1 MRTINWLII
10 LLALAATVWWFGFHQ
25 PELEPTEVAVVETEV
40 PVSVPVPAAL
50 GQVDDARVANQAADD
65 GNWLMHGRTFEEQRF
80 SPLTQVNRETVSGL
94 GLAWFRDM
102 GTNRTLEAT
111 PIVVDGVMFFTGA
124 WSRVY
129 AMSADDGE
137 MLWSFDPKVA
147 GEWGRRTCCDVINRG
162 VAVYKGKV
170 YVGALDGRLI
180 ALDANS
186 GEQLWT
192 VDTSTDRSRDYSITG
207 APRVAN
213 GKVFIGNGGAE
224 YGVRGYVSAYDA
236 DSGEL
241 LWRFY
246 TVPGDPSKPFEHPE
260 MEMAAKTWSG
270 APWWEHGGGG
280 TVWNSIVYD
289 PEFDQVYLG
298 TGNGSPWSAA
308 IRSPG
313 GGDNLFL
320 VSIVAVDAST
330 GRMNWYYQEVPAEN
344 WDYTATQDMALAEM
358 EVDGVMRKV
367 LLQAPKNGF
376 FYVLDRA
383 DGTLL
388 RAHPFAT
395 VNWAS
400 HVDMETGRPVLN
412 PEIDYLEK
420 AKWVMPGPLGAHN
433 WQAMSVDV
441 DAGLVYLPVQD
452 IPFLYAMEE
461 DWQKTGLYQRRKGQW
476 NFGVEIE
483 RLAGLVVENIAT
495 APAASKGYLKAF
507 DPLSGEARWTV
518 ELPHYWNGG
527 VLATKGG
534 LVFQGDAQGYL
545 SAYDKDTGDVLW
557 QFNTYTSILAAPV
570 TYSVNGVQYVAIL
583 TGTGGGDLVG
593 PGAIDSGEFMASG
606 KYSNAGRMLVFKLG
620 GTEQLPLPALRDRT
634 IPEQVLA
641 DVPEED
647 LAAGERLYFHNC
659 ATCHGFAVRAAG
671 AGIPDLR
678 LMSPATHETFPAI
691 VLGGS
696 RLSNGMASFADVLTA
711 EQAEQVHQYIR
722 ARAFEDREQLLG
734 NKEMGRLS
742 WQ

>member
-1 MRTINWLII
+1 MRTITWLI
-10 LLALAATVWWFGFHQ
+10 LVLAIAAAIYWFGFY
-25 PELEPTEVAVVETEV
+25 EPQSVSTEV
-40 PVSVPVPAAL
+40 VSDVMVSAPAPAAL
-50 GQVDDARVANQAADD
+50 GQVDDARVTGAAADD
-65 GNWLMHGRTFEEQRF
+65 GNWLTHGRTFDEQRF
-80 SPLTQVNRETVSGL
+80 SPLTQINRETISGL

-102 GTNRTLEAT
+102 GTNRTQEAT
-111 PIVVDGVMFFTGA
+111 PIVVDGVMFFSSS

-129 AMSADDGE
+129 AMSADNGE
-137 MLWSFDPKVA
+137 MIWSFDPKVA
-147 GEWGRRTCCDVINRG
+147 GEWGRRTCCDVVNRG
-162 VAVYKGKV
+162 VAVYQGKV

-192 VDTSTDRSRDYSITG
+192 VDTIIDRSRDYSVTG

-241 LWRFY
+241 LWRFF
-246 TVPGDPSKPFEHPE
+246 TVPGDPSQPFEHPE
-260 MEMAAKTWSG
+260 MELAAKTWSG
-270 APWWEHGGGG
+270 SQWWEFGGGG

-298 TGNGSPWSAA
+298 TGNGSPWSRE

-320 VSIVAVDAST
+320 ASIVAVDASS
-330 GRMNWYYQEVPAEN
+330 GRMNWYYQEVPGEN
-344 WDYTATQDMALAEM
+344 WDYTATQDMALADM
-358 EVDGVMRKV
+358 DVDGVMRKV

-400 HVDMETGRPVLN
+400 HVDLQTGRPVLN
-412 PEIDYLEK
+412 PELDYLEK
-420 AKWVMPGPLGAHN
+420 ARWVLPGPLGAHN

-441 DAGLVYLPVQD
+441 EAGLVYLPTQD
-452 IPFLYAMEE
+452 IPFLYTMPQ

-476 NFGVEIE
+476 NLGVELKRVAARI
-483 RLAGLVVENIAT
+483 VDNFDS
-495 APAASKGYLKAF
+495 APASRGYLKAF

-527 VLATKGG
+527 VLASRGG

-545 SAYDKDTGDVLW
+545 SAYDKDTGEVLW

-570 TYSVNGVQYVAIL
+570 TYSVNGVQYLAIL
-583 TGTGGGDLVG
+583 TGTGGGDLFG
-593 PGAIDSGEFMASG
+593 PGGIDAGETLASG
-606 KYSNAGRMLVFKLG
+606 KYGNFGRMLVFKLG
-620 GTEQLPLPALRDRT
+620 GTEQLPPPALRDRS
-634 IPEQVLA
+634 IPEQLLTAVA
-641 DVPEED
+641 DED
-647 LAAGERLYFHNC
+647 LASGERLYFGHC
-659 ATCHGFAVRAAG
+659 AVCHGFAVRAAG
-671 AGIPDLR
+671 AGLPDLR
-678 LMSPATHETFPAI
+678 QMSPGTHETFAAI
-691 VLGGS
+691 VLGGTRKS
-696 RLSNGMASFADVLTA
+696 GGMDSFADVLTA
-711 EQAEQVHQYIR
+711 EQAEQIHNYIK

-734 NKEMGRLS
+734 NKETGRLT
-742 WQ
+742 WQQD

>member
-1 MRTINWLII
+1 MRTSVWLMVVLAFAAI
-10 LLALAATVWWFGFHQ
+10 LYWYGFHQ
-25 PELEPTEVAVVETEV
+25 PAADTTEVAAVQNQAA
-40 PVSVPVPAAL
+40 VPAPVTVTR
-50 GQVDDARVANQAADD
+50 GQVNDARVANAAADD
-65 GNWLMHGRTFEEQRF
+65 GNWLTHGRTFNEQRF
-80 SPLTQVNRETVSGL
+80 SPLTQINRETVPDL

-111 PIVVDGVMFFTGA
+111 PIMVDGVLFFTGA

-137 MLWSFDPKVA
+137 MLWSFDPKVS

-162 VAVYKGKV
+162 VAVYEGKV

-180 ALDANS
+180 ALDANN

-192 VDTSTDRSRDYSITG
+192 VDTIVDRERDYSITG
-207 APRVAN
+207 APRAAN

-224 YGVRGYVSAYDA
+224 FGVRGYASAYDA

-241 LWRFY
+241 LWRFF

-260 MEMAAKTWSG
+260 LEMAAKTWSG
-270 APWWEHGGGG
+270 GPWWEYGGGG

-298 TGNGSPWSAA
+298 TGNGSPWSHAL
-308 IRSPG
+308 RSPG

-320 VSIVAVDAST
+320 ASIVAVDAST
-330 GRMNWYYQEVPAEN
+330 GRMNWYYQQVPAEN

-376 FYVLDRA
+376 FYVLDRS

-388 RAHPFAT
+388 RAHPFAA

-400 HVDMETGRPVLN
+400 HVDLDTGRPVLN
-412 PEIDYLEK
+412 PEVDYLEK

-441 DAGLVYLPVQD
+441 DAGLVYLPVHD
-452 IPFLYAMEE
+452 IPFIYSMPQG
-461 DWQKTGLYQRRKGQW
+461 WQKTGLYQRVRGQS
-476 NFGVEIE
+476 NLGIE
-483 RLAGLVVENIAT
+483 LERVAGIIVENIDT
-495 APAASKGYLKAF
+495 AMPTKGYLKAF

-527 VLATKGG
+527 VLATNGG
-534 LVFQGDAQGYL
+534 LVFHGDAQGYL
-545 SAYDKDTGDVLW
+545 SAYNKDSGEVLW

-570 TYSVNGVQYVAIL
+570 TYSVDGVQYVSIL
-583 TGTGGGDLVG
+583 TGTGGGDLFG
-593 PGAIDSGEFMASG
+593 PGSIDAGETLASG
-606 KYSNAGRMLVFKLG
+606 KYGNAGRMLVFKLG
-620 GTEQLPLPALRDRT
+620 GAEELPLPALRDRS
-634 IPEQVLA
+634 IPEQDLI
-641 DVPEED
+641 DVPDED
-647 LAAGERLYFHNC
+647 LAGGERLYFANC
-659 ATCHGFAVRAAG
+659 ATCHGFAARAAG

-678 LMSPATHETFPAI
+678 RMTPAIHDSFAAI

-696 RLSNGMASFADVLTA
+696 RMSNGMASFANVLTA
-711 EQAEQVHQYIR
+711 EQAEQVHNYIR
-722 ARAFEDREQLLG
+722 ARAHEDREQLLG
-734 NKEMGRLS
+734 NKETARLT